1 MHELRDFLV
10 ANSQKQYASIELIHQ
25 KLEKFGRSNYYLYE
39 VCGGSRNQL
48 GKEMDISPSDVGK
61 MLKRFKQGGGMGQ
74 NADKVLYHLAV
85 EHGVSIDF
93 LIDRMLR
100 NNLVEKVGKC
110 EGYSMLVEAQE
121 RYVVNRLKAAYY
133 SRESLVAMDTA
144 MSKVVDDICL
154 QGKCLFISEPQKQK
168 CICRHM
174 AMAME
179 NLLDIA
185 MTAPCESSRCIK

>member
-1 MHELRDFLV
+1 
-10 ANSQKQYASIELIHQ
+10 
-25 KLEKFGRSNYYLYE
+25 
-39 VCGGSRNQL
+39 
-48 GKEMDISPSDVGK
+48 
-61 MLKRFKQGGGMGQ
+61 MGQ

-93 LIDRMLR
+93 LINRMLR
-100 NNLVEKVGKC
+100 NNLVEEVGKC

-144 MSKVVDDICL
+144 MSKVVDGICL

>member
-1 MHELRDFLV
+1 MDTYSIYRDCF
-10 ANSQKQYASIELIHQ
+10 
-25 KLEKFGRSNYYLYE
+25 NYYLYDI
-39 VCGGSRNQL
+39 CGGSRTQL

-85 EHGVSIDF
+85 EHSVSIDY

-100 NNLVEKVGKC
+100 NNLVEEVGKC

-144 MSKVVDDICL
+144 MSKVVDGICL

>member
-1 MHELRDFLV
+1 MDTYSIYRDCF
-10 ANSQKQYASIELIHQ
+10 
-25 KLEKFGRSNYYLYE
+25 NYYLYDI
-39 VCGGSRNQL
+39 CGGSRNQL

-100 NNLVEKVGKC
+100 NNLVEEVGKC

-121 RYVVNRLKAAYY
+121 RYVVNHLKAAYY

-144 MSKVVDDICL
+144 MSKVVDGICL

>member
-1 MHELRDFLV
+1 MNVVDWTIKIGDVTFDCAEVYALHFDLGMNMMLEFKLTASSIVPPWATGTYPSKYHLQLSAALTLRKQGVHRLVDRICDFLLF
-10 ANSQKQYASIELIHQ
+10 ITH
-25 KLEKFGRSNYYLYE
+25 
-39 VCGGSRNQL
+39 
-48 GKEMDISPSDVGK
+48 
-61 MLKRFKQGGGMGQ
+61 GM
-74 NADKVLYHLAV
+74 
-85 EHGVSIDF
+85 
-93 LIDRMLR
+93 LIDLFQRGR
-100 NNLVEKVGKC
+100 RRI
-110 EGYSMLVEAQE
+110 YSMLVEAQE

-144 MSKVVDDICL
+144 MSKVVDGICL

>member
-1 MHELRDFLV
+1 MDTCSIYRDCF
-10 ANSQKQYASIELIHQ
+10 
-25 KLEKFGRSNYYLYE
+25 NYYLYDI
-39 VCGGSRNQL
+39 CGGSRNQL

-93 LIDRMLR
+93 LINRMLR
-100 NNLVEKVGKC
+100 NNLVEEVGKC

-144 MSKVVDDICL
+144 MS
-154 QGKCLFISEPQKQK
+154 
-168 CICRHM
+168 
-174 AMAME
+174 
-179 NLLDIA
+179 
-185 MTAPCESSRCIK
+185 